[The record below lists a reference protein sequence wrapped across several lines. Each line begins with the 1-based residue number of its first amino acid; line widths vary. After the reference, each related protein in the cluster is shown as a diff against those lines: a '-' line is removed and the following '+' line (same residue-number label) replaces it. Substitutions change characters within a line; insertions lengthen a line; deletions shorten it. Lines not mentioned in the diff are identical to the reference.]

1 MRLLTRAL
9 YKNDKNENCSVD
21 HVGKKLKTVL
31 QNFVIELSVKI
42 VGRMLGNSSYIVF
55 S

>member
-1 MRLLTRAL
+1 MPLLTQAL
-9 YKNDKNENCSVD
+9 YNNDKNKNCLVD

-31 QNFVIELSVKI
+31 QNFVIELPVKI
-42 VGRMLGNSSYIVF
+42 VGRVLRNSNYIVF